1 MPFRANLEGST
12 DSEKQRVVDCVRIV
26 SNFPKPGLEFKDMS
40 ILSGQPA
47 DPVPICA
54 AVAGIESRGFIFLAP
69 VALGLRVPFVPFRKP
84 GKLPCEAESKH
95 SPTAFLG
102 SPDINSL

>member
-40 ILSGQPA
+40 ILLGQP
-47 DPVPICA
+47 D
-54 AVAGIESRGFIFLAP
+54 
-69 VALGLRVPFVPFRKP
+69 
-84 GKLPCEAESKH
+84 
-95 SPTAFLG
+95 AFHTV
-102 SPDINSL
+102 INSLVHRYKSRPITGASCSSLHDNWGSSFLFNLPHAAL